1 MVSPSIWTVL
11 RNASSPLSL
20 PLAMSAGTAW
30 RIRAVMVGRSTSP
43 CPTWT
48 RPCAAFRYHL
58 PPAGP
63 PMSNWKAAPSPA
75 VRYGSAASRA
85 PRRSNSSCGLGVGM
99 APGSAMDRGA
109 GRQPGRPST
118 RLALPW

>member
-1 MVSPSIWTVL
+1 MVSPSIWTAP

-20 PLAMSAGTAW
+20 PLAMSASTAW
-30 RIRAVMVGRSTSP
+30 LIRAVMVGRSTSP

-63 PMSNWKAAPSPA
+63 PISNWKAAASPT

-85 PRRSNSSCGLGVGM
+85 TRRSNTSCGLG
-99 APGSAMDRGA
+99 SA
-109 GRQPGRPST
+109 
-118 RLALPW
+118 